1 MPSPASS
8 TTASGLSGAVRGPL
22 WMLSFCF
29 FLSSQAIFIRHL
41 AADLHPFEIVF
52 FRNVFGIAFLMP
64 LLWQVGLAAMR
75 ITRYKM
81 YALATLF
88 AATGPFFWYWSVAM
102 MPMADMIALTFL
114 SPVFSSIVAIFLF
127 REGFDPRRLGAIAI
141 GFIGAMIILR
151 PGIAVISAPAWI
163 ALIATFCIASG
174 ALTLRALSRTD
185 SSDVIVLWT
194 AAFAVPI
201 SAVPAAFVWTG
212 PSLESIG
219 WLVGVALAA
228 MLAQISWVRSLA
240 AAPVSAVMPFNFAKL
255 PIAAFFGFVFFA
267 EEPDHYTWIG
277 AAVIFAATLYIGQYE
292 ARAAQARR
300 ALSDA
305 D

>member
-1 MPSPASS
+1 MPQ
-8 TTASGLSGAVRGPL
+8 TASAAPGLAGAVRGPL

-52 FRNVFGIAFLMP
+52 FRNVFGLAFLLP
-64 LLWQVGLAAMR
+64 LLWQTGFAQMR
-75 ITRYKM
+75 VTRYGM
-81 YALATLF
+81 YALATVF
-88 AATGPFFWYWSVAM
+88 AATGPFFWYWSIAM

-127 REGFDPRRLGAIAI
+127 REGFDLRRLGAIAV
-141 GFIGAMIILR
+141 GFAGAMIILR
-151 PGIAVISAPAWI
+151 PGLAVISAPAWI

-185 SSDVIVLWT
+185 SSNVIVLWT

-212 PSLESIG
+212 PSLDSLG

-255 PIAAFFGFVFFA
+255 PVAAFFGFAFFG
-267 EEPDHYTWIG
+267 EEPDRYTWVG
-277 AAVIFAATLYIGQYE
+277 AAVIFVATLYIGQYE
-292 ARAAQARR
+292 ARAAQGRR
-300 ALSDA
+300 AAVSPA